1 MQRVMDCRVRQAS
14 RGMSIVELLI
24 GIAIGLFIL
33 AAATMLVSNQ
43 LGDNRR
49 LMLETQ
55 IQQDLR
61 ATMDMVVRDVRRS
74 GHWYHASTTAWPSSA
89 GAVAPNPYAVLNNH
103 AESDT
108 RSELLYAYTSAF
120 SADVEDDAVDSS
132 EQFGFALNSTAGTI
146 EMKVGGSGWQTLT
159 DPNVMVVTE
168 FTHTI
173 NTQQVAVPCAK
184 ACPVGSTTC
193 PPMVQVSDVAVQIT
207 GQATHDPS
215 VRHTV
220 SSNVRVRNDALTGAC
235 PA

>member
-1 MQRVMDCRVRQAS
+1 MQRVMNTPSLQAS
-14 RGMSIVELLI
+14 RGMSIVEMLV

-74 GHWYHASTTAWPSSA
+74 GHWYHANSVAWPSSG
-89 GAVAPNPYAVLNNH
+89 GAVATNPYAVLNNH
-103 AESDT
+103 AASVS
-108 RSELLYAYTSAF
+108 RSELLYAYTNAF

-132 EQFGFALNSTAGTI
+132 EEFGFALNTTAGTI

-159 DPNVMVVTE
+159 DPNVMTVTE

-184 ACPVGSTTC
+184 TCPVGSTTC
-193 PPMVQVSDVAVQIT
+193 PPKVQVSDVTLQIT
-207 GQATHDPS
+207 GQATHDSS

-220 SSNVRVRNDALTGAC
+220 SSNVRVRNDALSGEC